1 MSTTLRI
8 TGMTCEHCAVAV
20 GRALDKLEGVRARVS
35 YEEGVAR
42 VEGGCADDWVRLVRA
57 AGYDAYPLDGD
68 GQGEMPG
75 PGLRVVVIG
84 SGSAAFAGAIR
95 AAEAGAQ
102 VTLIERGTLGGTCVN
117 IGCVPSKIMIRAA
130 LMAHQA
136 GHHPFDGLER
146 HVPAVD
152 RAALAAQQQGRV
164 DALRKAK
171 YEDILATNPSLQ
183 LLRGSGRLAGEHRV
197 EVMHADGT
205 STRLLADRVLI
216 ATGASAAIPSIPG
229 LAGTP
234 YWTSTEALTAET
246 IPQRLAVIGGSVVA
260 LELAQA
266 FARLGSRVTLFAR
279 STLLSREDA
288 ALGEGLAEILRA
300 EGLDLRLHSVPQR
313 VAHVGG
319 RFRLTLAD
327 GMLESEALLVA
338 TGRRAN
344 TAELGLQTVG
354 LETDAEGRIAVD
366 AHLRTGIDWIHAAG
380 DCTALPQYVYVAA
393 AAGTRAAINMTGG
406 DASLDL
412 AAMPAVVFTDP
423 QVATVGLSER
433 QAKARG
439 LEAESRTLSLD
450 NVPRALANFDTRGFV
465 KLVAERGSGRLLG
478 AQILAAEAGEMIQS
492 AALALAAGMTVDDL
506 AGRLFPYLTMVEGL
520 KLCAQTFSRDVS
532 QLSCCAG

>member
-1 MSTTLRI
+1 MS
-8 TGMTCEHCAVAV
+8 
-20 GRALDKLEGVRARVS
+20 
-35 YEEGVAR
+35 
-42 VEGGCADDWVRLVRA
+42 
-57 AGYDAYPLDGD
+57 
-68 GQGEMPG
+68 G

-84 SGSAAFAGAIR
+84 SGSA
-95 AAEAGAQ
+95 
-102 VTLIERGTLGGTCVN
+102 
-117 IGCVPSKIMIRAA
+117 
-130 LMAHQA
+130 
-136 GHHPFDGLER
+136 
-146 HVPAVD
+146 
-152 RAALAAQQQGRV
+152 GR
-164 DALRKAK
+164 
-171 YEDILATNPSLQ
+171 P
-183 LLRGSGRLAGEHRV
+183 G
-197 EVMHADGT
+197 
-205 STRLLADRVLI
+205 ADRHRRL
-216 ATGASAAIPSIPG
+216 GRFPSIPG

-266 FARLGSRVTLFAR
+266 FVRLGSRVTLLAR

-344 TAELGLQTVG
+344 TAALGLQTVG

-366 AHLRTGIDWIHAAG
+366 AHLRTGVDWIHAAG
-380 DCTALPQYVYVAA
+380 DCTALPQYMYVAA

-412 AAMPAVVFTDP
+412 AAMPASTSRRCQPRPRGDASLDLAAMPAVVFTDP
-423 QVATVGLSER
+423 QVATVGLSEQ

-532 QLSCCAG
+532 PLSCCAG